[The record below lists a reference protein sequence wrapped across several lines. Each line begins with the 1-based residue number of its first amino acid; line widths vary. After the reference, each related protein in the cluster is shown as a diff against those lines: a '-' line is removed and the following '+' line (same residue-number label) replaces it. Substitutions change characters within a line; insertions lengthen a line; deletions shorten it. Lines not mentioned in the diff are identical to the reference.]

1 MCSMD
6 NALYVKIDELLNSV
20 VMMMM
25 FEERERE
32 KLTASFAFLSTHF
45 AGQGTILDVG
55 LHFDDEE

>member
-1 MCSMD
+1 
-6 NALYVKIDELLNSV
+6 VKIDELLNSV